1 MVKQTQSSAC
11 PVHGRPTRRSECSTC
26 NAAYMRVYMQQRR
39 RCNPDKELWKRAR
52 ARALKFDLPFSL
64 EPKEIII
71 PTRCPAIGI
80 PLIIGGRRT
89 ANSPSLDRIVPSRGY
104 VIGNVRVIS
113 DHANRLKGCCT
124 FEELQHRAEFG
135 AEAYRADYRR
145 IAAYVEREILLADAW
160 RHAAMERRL
169 QKDWRRV
176 AALLDS
182 MCTHGLEH
190 CPSDSNEQ
198 PRRFYLANGS

>member
-89 ANSPSLDRIVPSRGY
+89 ANSPSLDRIVPSRGCPINARAI
-104 VIGNVRVIS
+104 VPQMAI
-113 DHANRLKGCCT
+113 RLIT
-124 FEELQHRAEFG
+124 IITH
-135 AEAYRADYRR
+135 DST
-145 IAAYVEREILLADAW
+145 
-160 RHAAMERRL
+160 ERRQSSAQRL
-169 QKDWRRV
+169 TAGIILRGLIVSYPATWAAWTHTSTSSANASAPNGVSLGCRRKDWRTRQDSI
-176 AALLDS
+176 AAMWAGS
-182 MCTHGLEH
+182 SE
-190 CPSDSNEQ
+190 
-198 PRRFYLANGS
+198 ANTT